1 MSSYDALIT
10 LSADAFADAVG
21 ELFVGAPVVEL
32 ADVLDPYELVQRV
45 IREQAEHLSLTVFDR
60 GRPWVDLCMA
70 VLTQYEDT
78 HALTGDYQ

>member
-10 LSADAFADAVG
+10 LSADAFAEAVG
-21 ELFVGAPVVEL
+21 DQFVGAPVLEL
-32 ADVLDPYELVQRV
+32 DDVLDPYELVQRV
-45 IREQAEHLSLTVFDR
+45 IREQAERLSLTVFDR

-78 HALTGDYQ
+78 HALAGEDQ